1 MAIFYDFLYDR
12 FSLFSISVCISGRT
26 IVGFQLME
34 WQTVIA
40 LVLGFLALVYAG
52 WYFLRQFFQVEKK
65 PECEDC
71 PVPNQKGEKSKA

>member
-1 MAIFYDFLYDR
+1 MC
-12 FSLFSISVCISGRT
+12 VPGRST
-26 IVGFQLME
+26 AGVRRVE
-34 WQTVIA
+34 WQKVIA
-40 LVLGFLALVYAG
+40 LVFGFLALVYAG

>member
-1 MAIFYDFLYDR
+1 MAIFYDFLYER

-52 WYFLRQFFQVEKK
+52 WYFLRQMFHVEKK

-71 PVPNQKGEKSKA
+71 PVPNQKEKKK

>member
-1 MAIFYDFLYDR
+1 
-12 FSLFSISVCISGRT
+12 
-26 IVGFQLME
+26 ME

-40 LVLGFLALVYAG
+40 LVLGSLALVYAG

>member
-1 MAIFYDFLYDR
+1 
-12 FSLFSISVCISGRT
+12 
-26 IVGFQLME
+26 ME

-71 PVPNQKGEKSKA
+71 PVPNQKSKKSKA